1 MHRQQTTKAL
11 ACSVPMGTWAWLA
24 KRCLALIPSSLEMPT
39 WALAFFFFFSF
50 NDNSQET
57 WESGG
62 RSSSN
67 RHIWRGRKGLEERT
81 STQAEVNMANSKLLG
96 DNFFPNPCW
105 HPPLWEEQGN
115 EADDKWTRRAKEH
128 SWWFWTWL
136 WQHKDFLPHGV
147 GSGLTGLRCR

>member
-11 ACSVPMGTWAWLA
+11 ACSVPMGMWAWLA

-39 WALAFFFFFSF
+39 WALAFFFFFFF

-96 DNFFPNPCW
+96 ENSFPNPCW
-105 HPPLWEEQGN
+105 HPPYGRNKEMRLMTRGQG
-115 EADDKWTRRAKEH
+115 
-128 SWWFWTWL
+128 
-136 WQHKDFLPHGV
+136 
-147 GSGLTGLRCR
+147 GLRNTAGGFGHGCGSTRTFCSMEWAQA

>member
-1 MHRQQTTKAL
+1 MFCAHGDVGMAGK
-11 ACSVPMGTWAWLA
+11 
-24 KRCLALIPSSLEMPT
+24 EMPGT
-39 WALAFFFFFSF
+39 DPQLPGDAHLGTGFFFFFSF